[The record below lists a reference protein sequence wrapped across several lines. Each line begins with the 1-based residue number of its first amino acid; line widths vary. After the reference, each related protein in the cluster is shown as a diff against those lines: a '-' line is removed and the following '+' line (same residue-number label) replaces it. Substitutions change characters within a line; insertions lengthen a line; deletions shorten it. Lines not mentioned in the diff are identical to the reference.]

1 MSASLAYA
9 LTRMHAR
16 FAERP
21 TADARK
27 RLVAVGDFGHF
38 LQAAARAG
46 FSAWLARLG
55 PSSSSHQIE
64 LSLRLRFRALLDEVG
79 QWLPARWSGGIDWL
93 KLAPELPALDRL
105 LRGEAA
111 SAWMRQ
117 DPLLA
122 SLLDET
128 GHLDRAALAR
138 TLPEFAEVKANALD
152 RRWLEQTRIELPD
165 LGGRPAEQLRAML
178 QGQIEPNPQTDD
190 PLQLEL
196 AFRRRPEAAL
206 KIVAFAALARRDLE
220 FLRGQLTRR
229 RLLQSGAN

>member
-1 MSASLAYA
+1 MTASLAYA

-21 TADARK
+21 TAEARK

-38 LQAAARAG
+38 LQAAAGAG
-46 FSAWLARLG
+46 FSAWLTRLG
-55 PSSSSHQIE
+55 PASSSHQIE
-64 LSLRLRFRALLDEVG
+64 LSLRLRFRELLGEVG
-79 QWLPARWSGGIDWL
+79 QWLPDRWSRGIDWL

-111 SAWMRQ
+111 PAWMRQ

-122 SLLDET
+122 ALLDEQ
-128 GHLDRAALAR
+128 GHLDRAELAR
-138 TLPEFAEVKANALD
+138 RVPEFADVRADMLD
-152 RRWLEQTRIELPD
+152 RRWLQQTRIELPD
-165 LGGRPAEQLRAML
+165 LGGRSAEQLQAL
-178 QGQIEPNPQTDD
+178 LHGQVEPDPGSDD
-190 PLQLEL
+190 SLQLEL

-229 RLLQSGAN
+229 RLQQAGGH